1 MVRRPGHRLRFLF
14 HMPASPRLLFLAL
27 SLALG
32 AAALSAADALNAF
45 KPGELW
51 PDDKGVPIN
60 AHGGGILLHQGVYY
74 WFGEHKIGG
83 EIGNTVQVGVHV
95 YSSTDLYNWKDR
107 GIAFQVSD
115 DPASEFTRGCSLE
128 RPKVIYNEKTRK
140 FVMWFHLEFKGHG
153 YGTAHAALAV
163 SDLPEGPY
171 AYVGSYRINKGIWPV
186 NVTPEDK
193 NPQTPEPHA
202 GRLANAVLGQY
213 LRRDVELGQM
223 SRDMTLFVDDDGT
236 GYLITSAEE
245 NATLHIH
252 QLSSDYLGFTGK
264 WSRVLVGDSQ
274 EGPAVFKHGGK
285 YYMISSYTTGWRPNP
300 ARSAVA
306 DSMLGAWTRL
316 GNPCRGTP
324 EQIAT
329 TFESQSTHVLPA
341 PGNPGALIYM
351 GDRWRPKD
359 AIDGRYI
366 WLPIEWEE
374 GKPVLR
380 WRDSWKLADLKE

>member
-1 MVRRPGHRLRFLF
+1 LF
-14 HMPASPRLLFLAL
+14 SAS
-27 SLALG
+27 G
-32 AAALSAADALNAF
+32 AAPLAAAEVLDAF

-74 WFGEHKIGG
+74 WFGEHKIAG
-83 EIGNTVQVGVHV
+83 EIGNTAQVGVHV
-95 YSSTDLYNWKDR
+95 YSSTDLYDWKDR
-107 GIAFQVSD
+107 GIAFRVSD
-115 DPASEFTRGCSLE
+115 DPASEVTKGCGLE

-140 FVMWFHLEFKGHG
+140 FVMWFHLEFKDQG
-153 YGTAHAALAV
+153 YRTARAALAV
-163 SDLPEGPY
+163 SDTPEGPY
-171 AYVGSYRINKGIWPV
+171 AYVGSCRLNQGIWPV

-193 NPQTPEPHA
+193 TPQTPEPHA

-213 LRRDVELGQM
+213 LRRDVALGQM
-223 SRDMTLFVDDDGT
+223 SRDMTLFVDDDGI

-252 QLSSDYLGFTGK
+252 QLTTTYLGFTGQ
-264 WSRVLVGDSQ
+264 WSRVLVGDSN
-274 EGPAVFKHGGK
+274 EAPAVFKHGGK
-285 YYMISSYTTGWRPNP
+285 YYMISSGTTGWRPNP
-300 ARSAVA
+300 GRSAVA
-306 DSMLGAWTRL
+306 DSIFGPWTRL

-341 PGNPGALIYM
+341 PGKPGAFIYL

-374 GKPVLR
+374 GKPILR
-380 WRDSWKLADLKE
+380 WRDSWRLTDLRNKP